1 MLDNCIDPKINSVD
15 NNNDFNSKDALLDKT
30 LSNIFESIKS
40 GSSNFEGKD
49 IEFKENFNWD
59 TRYNYF
65 KTMAAFSNAN
75 GGYLIFGIKDKPCIL
90 SGLDDKRI
98 DKFRDKDGDKW
109 STELRNLFNI
119 EVIWHRRVFTFSDKK
134 FGIIYVQESSRK
146 PIICRNDSKN
156 ELHKGAIYYRYN
168 SQSTI
173 IEPGDLESILEN
185 EKKRYVNELMSK
197 VQLIMQAGPENAMVL
212 DITSGKL
219 KSNVIQGANIIIDSY
234 SLKKIKF
241 INEGHFTESEGE
253 PALVLMGS
261 VEKIINS
268 DTKIIIPQSQSVALS
283 QEDILRDFMNENNS
297 KKISPEEYIKQMCS
311 YQTYYFPIYYYI
323 DLWGVPLDDVI
334 NYLNETNGQK
344 KNRDHLIKRISK
356 FKNGDY
362 LLKPIC
368 EKNQGISQKI
378 TSTCRYKS
386 VQIKKEFAQNITNK
400 SDDIPEY
407 SKEKPQQMRYFL
419 QAIQS
424 ISATD
429 INARKKYIMKLLNEI
444 FENVYLSQD
453 CDSTT
458 KSEFRKALCWVDEA
472 LYIIKSEKH
481 SKID

>member
-1 MLDNCIDPKINSVD
+1 MLDNYIDPKINSV
-15 NNNDFNSKDALLDKT
+15 NNNYFSSNDALSDEMLFH
-30 LSNIFESIKS
+30 IFESIKS

-65 KTMAAFSNAN
+65 KTMVAFSNAN
-75 GGYLIFGIKDKPCIL
+75 GGYLIFGIKDKPCIPL
-90 SGLDDKRI
+90 GLDEKRI

-119 EVIWHRRVFTFSDKK
+119 EVIWHRRVFTFSDKI
-134 FGIIYVQESSRK
+134 FGIIYVQESSKK
-146 PIICRNDSKN
+146 PIICLNDSKN
-156 ELHKGAIYYRYN
+156 ELRKGAIYYRYN

-173 IEPGDLESILEN
+173 IEPGDLERLLDD
-185 EKKRYVNELMSK
+185 EKKRYVDVLMSK
-197 VQLIMQAGPENAMVL
+197 VQLIMQAGAENAMVL

-219 KSNVIQGANIIIDSY
+219 KNNVIQNANIIIDSDT
-234 SLKKIKF
+234 LKKIKF

-268 DTKIIIPQSQSVALS
+268 DTKIIIPQSQSVALCKD
-283 QEDILRDFMNENNS
+283 DIFRDFLTGNNS
-297 KKISPEEYIKQMCS
+297 KRISPEEYIKQMCS

-323 DLWGVPLDDVI
+323 DLWGVTLDYVI
-334 NYLNETNGQK
+334 NYLKETNGQK
-344 KNRDHLIKRISK
+344 KSRDNLINRIYK

-368 EKNQGISQKI
+368 EKNQGVGQKI
-378 TSTCRYKS
+378 TSICRSKS
-386 VQIKKEFAQNITNK
+386 VQMKKEFVQNIINEF
-400 SDDIPEY
+400 DDIPEY
-407 SKEKPQQMRYFL
+407 SAEKPQQMRYFF

-429 INARKKYIMKLLNEI
+429 INAREKYIMKLLNKI

>member
-1 MLDNCIDPKINSVD
+1 MLDNYIDPKINSV
-15 NNNDFNSKDALLDKT
+15 NNNYFSSKDALSDKT
-30 LSNIFESIKS
+30 LSHIFESIKS

-75 GGYLIFGIKDKPCIL
+75 GGYLIFGIKDKPCIPL
-90 SGLDDKRI
+90 GLDEKRI

-119 EVIWHRRVFTFSDKK
+119 EVIWHRRVFTFFDKI
-134 FGIIYVQESSRK
+134 FGIIYVQESSKK
-146 PIICRNDSKN
+146 PIICLNDSKN
-156 ELHKGAIYYRYN
+156 ELRKGAIYYRYN

-173 IEPGDLESILEN
+173 IEPGDLERLLDD
-185 EKKRYVNELMSK
+185 EKKRYVDVLMSK
-197 VQLIMQAGPENAMVL
+197 VQLIMQAGAENAMVL

-219 KSNVIQGANIIIDSY
+219 KNNVIQNANIIIDSDT
-234 SLKKIKF
+234 LKKIKF

-283 QEDILRDFMNENNS
+283 QEDIFRDFMNENNS

-323 DLWGVPLDDVI
+323 DLWDISLDDVI
-334 NYLNETNGQK
+334 NYLNKTGPK
-344 KNRDHLIKRISK
+344 KSRDNLINRIYK

-378 TSTCRYKS
+378 ANTCRYKS
-386 VQIKKEFAQNITNK
+386 VQIKKEFAQNIINE

-429 INARKKYIMKLLNEI
+429 INTRKKYIIKLLNQI

-458 KSEFRKALCWVDEA
+458 KIEFRKALCWVDEA